1 MRLHEQYLSE
11 YINTDFQTGTVRVG
25 NSLSVLSYFLWI
37 IKKVCSKS
45 THFLRNKTNPVLNTQ
60 LNRHILEMPTLATKT
75 FAFASLL
82 VYFASVQ
89 AYTFASPLLF
99 FCFLC
104 YGDTVPRSQQW
115 HQEAQSM
122 NEDKCQKTNSTSE
135 NTIQSSYFVLE
146 LRKLFF
152 FKEVNLEIEI
162 FHPRNP
168 FHACCK
174 FYSVY

>member
-82 VYFASVQ
+82 VYLASVQ
-89 AYTFASPLLF
+89 AYTFVPLLFF

-104 YGDTVPRSQQW
+104 YGHTVSRSQQW
-115 HQEAQSM
+115 HQEAQSK
-122 NEDKCQKTNSTSE
+122 NEDKCQKD
-135 NTIQSSYFVLE
+135 QLY
-146 LRKLFF
+146 LRKYHSVLLFCSRVTQTVF
-152 FKEVNLEIEI
+152 L
-162 FHPRNP
+162 
-168 FHACCK
+168 
-174 FYSVY
+174 